1 MVTLQA
7 RFLAGSVGA
16 MVLLDVLGLTTV
28 SPSTVAAPGLALA
41 APMKRPFKRA
51 SGAKRSGVCLK
62 KTAQPLEE
70 LMAFLPDSGNSPN
83 LTVTKAPAFYF
94 YVPDDSANVASLEF
108 RLDYASVARRG
119 SGVINPPLNVPIA
132 KTPGLVK
139 VQLPEVLEKDTTY
152 AWAFTLRCQ
161 GTRETVTFKGLVMH
175 KDLEAAVASQI
186 TKANSAKD
194 KAAIYAQTG
203 FDLDAMPILMEG
215 GQLQTKRFEEILV
228 ESGFEKPIE

>member
-7 RFLAGSVGA
+7 RLLAGAIGA
-16 MVLLDVLGLTTV
+16 IVLLDVLGLTAFSPITGSSSAV
-28 SPSTVAAPGLALA
+28 S

-70 LMAFLPDSGNSPN
+70 LMAFLPEHGNSPD
-83 LTVTKAPAFYF
+83 LTATKAPTFYF

-108 RLDYASVARRG
+108 RLDYASGAKRG

-132 KTPGLVK
+132 KTPGVVK

-175 KDLEAAVASQI
+175 KDLETSVARQI
-186 TKANSAKD
+186 TKAESAKD
-194 KAAIYAQTG
+194 KAAIYAQSG
-203 FDLDAMPILMEG
+203 FDLDAMPVLMEG
-215 GQLQTKRFEEILV
+215 GQLPTKGFEAILT
-228 ESGFEKPIE
+228 ESGLEKPIE

>member
-7 RFLAGSVGA
+7 RLLAGSIGA
-16 MVLLDVLGLTTV
+16 IMLLEVLGLTAF
-28 SPSTVAAPGLALA
+28 SPITGSGSAVA

-70 LMAFLPDSGNSPN
+70 LMAFLPEHGNSPD
-83 LTVTKAPAFYF
+83 LTTTKAPTFYF

-108 RLDYASVARRG
+108 RLDYASGAKRG

-132 KTPGLVK
+132 KTPGVVK

-175 KDLEAAVASQI
+175 KDMESSVASQI
-186 TKANSAKD
+186 TKADSAKD
-194 KAAIYAQTG
+194 KAALYAQTG
-203 FDLDAMPILMEG
+203 FDLDAMPVLMEG
-215 GQLQTKRFEEILV
+215 GQLQTKGFEAILT
-228 ESGFEKPIE
+228 ESGLEKPIE